1 MPTLAALPLFLV
13 PLLGELL
20 FGELLLWMSKI
31 DKGCCFDRIKQGK
44 QFIMDCTWE

>member
-20 FGELLLWMSKI
+20 LWMSKI
-31 DKGCCFDRIKQGK
+31 DEGCCFDRIKQGK